1 MPEPELKPPCKTP
14 MRFHPGEYLAEELQ
28 ARGWGAVQLA
38 ERTGL
43 SPQEI
48 RDFVNGEGR
57 WNINEWE
64 RVARALGTSI
74 ELWLRLQLAW
84 KKDQGAPQ

>member
-1 MPEPELKPPCKTP
+1 MTDELRPPC
-14 MRFHPGEYLAEELQ
+14 RGDGCFHPGEYLAEEMQ

-48 RDFVNGEGR
+48 RDFVNNEET
-57 WNINEWE
+57 WTINKWE
-64 RVARALGTSI
+64 RVAMALGTSVH
-74 ELWLRLQLAW
+74 LWLSLQMTW
-84 KKDQGAPQ
+84 KKKTKGA